1 MEQFA
6 LEFLLFVQVLLFH
19 IMQLLLS
26 KTFMLL
32 VVWLVSDWVSDKKL
46 KYILHNQNSEFIYNF
61 QVILVASDKQLET
74 DSFMELLFLLV
85 GCLADWEF
93 VAPLFKSVV
102 HKVMTTMMITGM
114 VEIILKSPERSTAD
128 RPLTKDLNDVDK

>member
-1 MEQFA
+1 M
-6 LEFLLFVQVLLFH
+6 V
-19 IMQLLLS
+19 
-26 KTFMLL
+26 
-32 VVWLVSDWVSDKKL
+32 
-46 KYILHNQNSEFIYNF
+46 
-61 QVILVASDKQLET
+61 SDKQLET

-93 VAPLFKSVV
+93 VALLFKSVV

-128 RPLTKDLNDVDK
+128 RPLTKDLNDVDKYDFFIQLEKG